1 MLRLCVNPRATGNPL
16 RLLVAGA
23 AQIVMRIV
31 RWCAADVVSDAE
43 GAVFVKILAAGAKCR
58 KVGGPGQGVAV
69 PFAVTTAAPTT
80 VATGS
85 TSHAL
90 VLLLRVLAVAA
101 PTGAIITERLGVVA
115 GVERR

>member
-1 MLRLCVNPRATGNPL
+1 MLRLCVNRCATGNPL

-31 RWCAADVVSDAE
+31 RWCAADVVSGAE
-43 GAVFVKILAAGAKCR
+43 GAVFVKILAAGARCR

-69 PFAVTTAAPTT
+69 PFAVTAA

-101 PTGAIITERLGVVA
+101 PTGAIITVRLGVVA

>member
-1 MLRLCVNPRATGNPL
+1 MK
-16 RLLVAGA
+16 
-23 AQIVMRIV
+23 IH
-31 RWCAADVVSDAE
+31 
-43 GAVFVKILAAGAKCR
+43 VK
-58 KVGGPGQGVAV
+58 GGPGQGVAV
-69 PFAVTTAAPTT
+69 PVAVTAPTT

-101 PTGAIITERLGVVA
+101 PTGAIITVRLGVVA